1 VRSALL
7 EVKGV
12 TRVQASLERK
22 EAIVTYDPQSTTLD
36 ALVAAV
42 NGAPHPAGDVY
53 YSAAV
58 KGEPRRAPS
67 P

>member
-7 EVKGV
+7 DVDGV

-22 EAIVTYDPQSTTLD
+22 EAIVTYDARIATLD
-36 ALVAAV
+36 ELIDAV
-42 NGAPHPAGDVY
+42 TAAPHPAGDVRY
-53 YSAAV
+53 TATL
-58 KGEPRRAPS
+58 KGEPRPAPS